1 MPDTTTLYY
10 YNGQALPFD
19 SLPGTMQD
27 SVLRNAD
34 LYRLEKPEDQ
44 PDISPYVLLAFAAFA
59 WWAVRKAWKAKGTV
73 LLGGG
78 SDSRRRLLEAEERR
92 KQLLSDYSV
101 YEGRDLRIPDEQ
113 IEKILS
119 KHSPYYRRLA
129 PDLRVKFLNR
139 TRKFLASKT
148 FLIKSNE
155 PFVEMPVLLSATAV
169 QLSFGLDDY
178 LLPHYQ
184 YIRIYPEAYFAKGTL
199 RVLAGHVYGNTITV
213 AWNHF
218 LDGFAEYAD
227 GTNVGLHEMAHALYM
242 QEIHLDPYRCNRF
255 EDCFNQVMAEGQEVY
270 EMKHRDPSLLFSEN
284 AYKDL
289 QEFWAESVEL
299 FFEKSSELKREN
311 PELYQ
316 AVATLLQQDPASSM
330 YPV

>member
-10 YNGQALPFD
+10 YNGQALPLD
-19 SLPGTMQD
+19 SLPEDYRQL
-27 SVLRNAD
+27 VQEHQEQ
-34 LYRLEKPEDQ
+34 YRLDKTDDE
-44 PDISPYVLLAFAAFA
+44 PDFSPLVMMFVVGFAIFAFT
-59 WWAVRKAWKAKGTV
+59 RAWKQKGTV

-78 SDSRRRLLEAEERR
+78 LDTRRSLHESEERR
-92 KQLLSDYSV
+92 KQLLSDYLV
-101 YEGRDLRIPDEQ
+101 YEGRDLNIPAEQ

-119 KHSPYYRRLA
+119 RHSPYYRRLA
-129 PDLRVKFLNR
+129 PDLKEKFRDR
-139 TRKFLASKT
+139 TSKFLAAKT
-148 FLIKSNE
+148 FLVKSNE
-155 PFVEMPVLLSATAV
+155 AFVEMPVLLSATAV

-184 YIRIYPEAYFAKGTL
+184 YIRIHPEAYFAKGTL
-199 RVLAGHVYGNTITV
+199 RVLAGHVYGNTITI
-213 AWNHF
+213 AWDHF
-218 LDGFAEYAD
+218 LDGFAEYDD

-242 QEIHLDPYRCNRF
+242 QEMHLDPWRCNRF
-255 EDCFNQVMAEGQEVY
+255 ENCFNQVMAEGQEVY

-299 FFEKSSELKREN
+299 FFEKPSELRREN
-311 PELYQ
+311 PELYE
-316 AVATLLQQDPASSM
+316 AVASLLKQDPASSM